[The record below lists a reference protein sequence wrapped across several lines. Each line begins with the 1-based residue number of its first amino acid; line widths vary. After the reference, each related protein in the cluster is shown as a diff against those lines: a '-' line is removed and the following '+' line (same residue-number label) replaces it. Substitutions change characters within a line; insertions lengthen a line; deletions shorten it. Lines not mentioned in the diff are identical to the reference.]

1 MAYSA
6 SSGIQGGGSA
16 IFSQLQMQQAER
28 SADQAEQNAR
38 SLRAR
43 SDAAQRKA
51 DRAQDE
57 ARTLKVQSSEAQATA
72 DSARRGLA
80 SLDAGRQTQSSLA
93 DIYTRVFV
101 PASDPATESSGASL
115 VVTAAASTPSTGSLV
130 DTTA

>member
-28 SADQAEQNAR
+28 TADQAEQSAR

-80 SLDAGRQTQSSLA
+80 SLDASQQTQSRLE
-93 DIYTRVFV
+93 DIYIRTFV
-101 PASDPATESSGASL
+101 PGSDTTTEGASTST
-115 VVTAAASTPSTGSLV
+115 VVTAAATPSSTGTYV